1 MPQVIC
7 TLPNAANVISGY
19 KFSPH
24 SEGKIS
30 EDLPDD
36 TASRLTSIAGYKLA
50 NIESAQVQVVQKPVT
65 EPTIQAEVV
74 EISLARP
81 AKK

>member
-36 TASRLTSIAGYKLA
+36 TVSRLTSIAGYKLA
-50 NIESAQVQVVQKPVT
+50 NIESAQVQVV
-65 EPTIQAEVV
+65 